1 MLNLFDIIKSNLDV
15 ESNHL
20 EDLIKTNNGLNFVNL
35 KANISREEAQVYL
48 TSPELIACFQKSAKD
63 YEKMKTDHSEAI
75 CNRLIPYKTK
85 GIREIDQIIR
95 WKYYDVE
102 ELNIKFCDYSK

>member
-1 MLNLFDIIKSNLDV
+1 MIVFISDEIKNFDPNGMKNIDKS
-15 ESNHL
+15 
-20 EDLIKTNNGLNFVNL
+20 
-35 KANISREEAQVYL
+35 QVYL

-102 ELNIKFCDYSK
+102 ELNIKF